1 MMNLDDE
8 LDNKEPVSKKKKR
21 ERERDKE
28 REENLSRFAAKE
40 IQKNH
45 PPIHHLLNQS
55 ILVENFKNVE
65 KSVKLSLGELLLWR

>member
-21 ERERDKE
+21 EREREKE

-55 ILVENFKNVE
+55 ILVENFK
-65 KSVKLSLGELLLWR
+65 KR

>member
-8 LDNKEPVSKKKKR
+8 LDNKEPVSKKER
-21 ERERDKE
+21 EREKE

-40 IQKNH
+40 IQKKN